1 MAKPTVSFADVIS
14 HSRRFLPWHANVA
27 SLQET
32 TGAEWIEEKKAELI
46 SVNVTGVL
54 LAGVGSS
61 AFSWPVIESAPWTTQ
76 AALYASLITA
86 MIAVSSGTQQYVTLS
101 RIRGERLRVFQA
113 LLRGDKAIQSHHLY
127 VWQMPIMLLSFSIW
141 YLLIG
146 LLILIYARAAASSPW
161 GPDVKIAVVSGLAT
175 IFAFGNYLI
184 GAATVYRLNAHLYSG
199 KHNISVDPP
208 VVQTSASWP

>member
-1 MAKPTVSFADVIS
+1 
-14 HSRRFLPWHANVA
+14 
-27 SLQET
+27 
-32 TGAEWIEEKKAELI
+32 
-46 SVNVTGVL
+46 
-54 LAGVGSS
+54 
-61 AFSWPVIESAPWTTQ
+61 
-76 AALYASLITA
+76 

-113 LLRGDKAIQSHHLY
+113 LLRGDKAIQGQHLY

-161 GPDVKIAVVSGLAT
+161 GPDVKVIQRYVRRDIVLFRLLILIQIAVVSGLAT

-199 KHNISVDPP
+199 KCNISVDPP